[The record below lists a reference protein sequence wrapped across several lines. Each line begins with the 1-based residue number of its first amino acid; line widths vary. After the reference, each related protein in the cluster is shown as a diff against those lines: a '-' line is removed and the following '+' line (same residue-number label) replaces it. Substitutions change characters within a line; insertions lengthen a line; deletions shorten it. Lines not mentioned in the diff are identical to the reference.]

1 MSKLL
6 IDAGRSSRGWSR
18 IGTFFRCPQL
28 FAYGERLNLEMIPA
42 DALTRGSMG
51 HVMQAHLHATY
62 GAKQGGC
69 WVDDKWVDDPDMLM
83 TPQEAVQAYCDANG
97 GHEFIDR
104 MIETFENYIYQF
116 PESPGRILSVEHQ
129 VTAVLGEKEGV
140 WGLWVVHPE
149 DQDFAPD
156 VAKVR
161 ACDDGII
168 RPSPLNVPG
177 HPDHGHAVSLTRR
190 MDMSTR
196 DKAGRAYVWDHKH
209 QAQVR
214 PGRSVDAYA
223 IDGGF
228 AAFRIMGRQLYGTSV
243 GGVTL
248 NLIQTT
254 PPWRVARPAVPPTPH
269 RDMHFAEMLWRAEH
283 QLARLDLEATD
294 HWSGPKVQNESTCV
308 GRYGSCAGIKLCFYG
323 EAGKY

>member
-223 IDGGF
+223 IVGGC
-228 AAFRIMGRQLYGTSV
+228 AAFRIMGRQLYGKSF
-243 GGVTL
+243 GGVTH

-294 HWSGPKVQNESTCV
+294 HWSWPKVQNESTCV
-308 GRYGSCAGIKLCFYG
+308 GRYGSCAGIKLCFYV
-323 EAGKY
+323 EARKY